1 MDYNPY
7 QNVSKGGNKEKKKKK
22 KKKKNE
28 SVMMEEKN
36 KRKTFVFNRVEMVNV
51 EYMIINILRTRHI
64 SNNHRVNS

>member
-1 MDYNPY
+1 M
-7 QNVSKGGNKEKKKKK
+7 
-22 KKKKNE
+22 NE
-28 SVMMEEKN
+28 GVLMEEKN